1 MAPLAR
7 EIIPGKPALFFLA
20 YIGQSNQPPA
30 PTTITVSGP
39 GAAAGALSIPV
50 TALAAPI
57 PRNTILEFT
66 RAAGTPDVIQVVVTA
81 HANLGATSLAVE
93 SFHGAHGEGISHAL
107 ASADYATWDGLYP
120 DVGSE
125 NLDLQM
131 NPTTQN
137 LEAVTHGSSTAVTV
151 ARRIVTSIAPSL
163 SRSGIFWDE
172 PDQNGLYVTP
182 PIVKDILRYQE
193 GRGNFWGKY
202 IIPNRLGERMITRE
216 AWGDIS
222 GVGTPSPA
230 NGRQELSYTFN
241 FQTFIDLSFNDDPP
255 VGS

>member
-7 EIIPGKPALFFLA
+7 EIIPAKPALFSLA
-20 YIGQSNQPPA
+20 YIGQGNQPPT
-30 PTTITVSGP
+30 PTPITVSGP
-39 GAAAGALSIPV
+39 GAPAGALSIPV
-50 TALAAPI
+50 SALGAAI

-66 RAAGTPDVIQVVVTA
+66 RAAGNPSVIQVVVTA
-81 HANLGATSLAVE
+81 HAQLGATSLSVE

-107 ASADYATWDGLYP
+107 AASDHASWDGLYP

-151 ARRIVTSIAPSL
+151 ARRIVTGIAPSL

-172 PDQNGLYVTP
+172 PNANGLYVVP

-193 GRGNFWGKY
+193 GRGNFYGKY
-202 IIPNRLGERMITRE
+202 IIPNRLGERMVTRE

-230 NGRQELSYTFN
+230 NGRQELTYTFN
-241 FQTFIDLSFNDDPP
+241 FQTFIDLSFNDDPS
-255 VGS
+255 GS